1 MRSLALCGTLA
12 AALVAPPG
20 PPPRPA
26 PVRAVLDEPKATI
39 TAQAVKPRGATK
51 AWEVHKFGGASLA
64 TAELYRT
71 VGDLLL
77 DEATREEGQGVPTM
91 AVVSAMGGMTELLIK
106 VGDAALDDFDLAAT
120 YLDVENAVEWQLQTL
135 RRIAPP
141 DEMARIAAR
150 LQDDPAEVLVA
161 SRPRS
166 RAGAACAS
174 TSP

>member
-64 TAELYRT
+64 TPRLRMTKQWSGGPSSASSSCRQP
-71 VGDLLL
+71 
-77 DEATREEGQGVPTM
+77 TRP
-91 AVVSAMGGMTELLIK
+91 
-106 VGDAALDDFDLAAT
+106 
-120 YLDVENAVEWQLQTL
+120 
-135 RRIAPP
+135 
-141 DEMARIAAR
+141 
-150 LQDDPAEVLVA
+150 
-161 SRPRS
+161 
-166 RAGAACAS
+166 
-174 TSP
+174 

>member
-64 TAELYRT
+64 TAE
-71 VGDLLL
+71 
-77 DEATREEGQGVPTM
+77 
-91 AVVSAMGGMTELLIK
+91 
-106 VGDAALDDFDLAAT
+106 
-120 YLDVENAVEWQLQTL
+120 
-135 RRIAPP
+135 
-141 DEMARIAAR
+141 
-150 LQDDPAEVLVA
+150 
-161 SRPRS
+161 
-166 RAGAACAS
+166 
-174 TSP
+174 

>member
-77 DEATREEGQGVPTM
+77 DEATREEGVELHHGRPASGRRGGGARGAGHRGGVL
-91 AVVSAMGGMTELLIK
+91 GEQRG
-106 VGDAALDDFDLAAT
+106 
-120 YLDVENAVEWQLQTL
+120 
-135 RRIAPP
+135 
-141 DEMARIAAR
+141 
-150 LQDDPAEVLVA
+150 DPAP
-161 SRPRS
+161 SRPRRRRAAAAPSAGCVVQEILCPRGSSIETPQLRCTGS
-166 RAGAACAS
+166 RSQLYDLRAICEVVGAA
-174 TSP
+174 